1 MSQSLPS
8 STPELNR
15 LRAATGLIP
24 IIESGLRD
32 GKLSTER
39 AAFMAS
45 FCEWALTVTPSDD
58 DGLRLAEAVVKGLQ
72 RLRLQMETAS
82 KMAIDSAR

>member
-15 LRAATGLIP
+15 LGAAIGLIP

-32 GKLSTER
+32 GKLTTER
-39 AAFMAS
+39 AALMAS
-45 FCEWALTVTPSDD
+45 FCEWALTVTPGDD
-58 DGLRLAEAVVKGLQ
+58 DAPRLAEAVVKGLQ
-72 RLRLQMETAS
+72 RLRLQMEMAS
-82 KMAIDSAR
+82 KMSIDRAR